1 MDGLEGCL
9 HWYFSRLA
17 GQIWSPGSDIGHLPI
32 PNITS
37 LSIFLIQIHL
47 MVVYGLSSIY
57 GLMHFNRNSNE
68 NNNWYVFNSERH
80 IPNRLSMVN
89 ISSLTVLNRI
99 KNASIEYYTI
109 TNRSLSVIY
118 FAMWILV

>member
-47 MVVYGLSSIY
+47 MVVYGL
-57 GLMHFNRNSNE
+57 MRFNRNSNE
-68 NNNWYVFNSERH
+68 NNNWHVFNSESYM
-80 IPNRLSMVN
+80 PNRLSMVN

-99 KNASIEYYTI
+99 KNASIGLDSI
-109 TNRSLSVIY
+109 
-118 FAMWILV
+118 ILLQTEVYL